1 MRALYDALIIALL
14 GCPQVFA
21 ADSSVK
27 DIPTRPGVT
36 QRVLVIKPE
45 NPVASVILFAGG
57 NGLLNI
63 APDGRIGRGGNFL
76 VRTREQFARQD
87 LLVAVVDA
95 PSDRSDG
102 PGLQHFRQ
110 SDEHAVDIGHVIAFL
125 HKEVKAPVWLVG
137 TSRGTNAAANVAIR
151 LQDKG
156 PDGIVLTSTI
166 VGNDPERVPSMNLGS
181 IKVPTL
187 VVHHDNDQCRICLLS
202 DVSPLMSG
210 LTTVAKKELITF
222 KGGGPPKGPP
232 CEAFHYHGFIGIE
245 DEVVQ
250 RNADWIKTSS
260 RARQ

>member
-1 MRALYDALIIALL
+1 MLALFGCTPAIAAETFLKDLETRA
-14 GCPQVFA
+14 
-21 ADSSVK
+21 
-27 DIPTRPGVT
+27 GVT

-63 APDGRIGRGGNFL
+63 APDGRIGRGGNLL
-76 VRTREQFARQD
+76 VRTREQFARQN
-87 LLVAVVDA
+87 LMVAVVDA

-102 PGLQHFRQ
+102 PGLQYFRQ
-110 SDEHAVDIGHVIAFL
+110 SDEHAADIGHVIAFL
-125 HKEVKAPVWLVG
+125 RKEVKAPVWLVG
-137 TSRGTNAAANVAIR
+137 TSRGTTSAANVAIR
-151 LQDKG
+151 LQNKG

-166 VGNDPERVPSMNLGS
+166 VGNDPGRVPSMDIGAV
-181 IKVPTL
+181 KVPTL

-202 DVSPLMSG
+202 DVPPLMSG

-250 RNADWIKTSS
+250 RIAEWIKTNS
-260 RARQ
+260 RAGR